1 MKLFRFALSEESCC
15 AIIACD
21 LVSEPPS
28 IIIGKTNESRVQKNT
43 FYDGFAL
50 VGTDAEPF
58 L

>member
-1 MKLFRFALSEESCC
+1 MIFLWYKRDKTGF
-15 AIIACD
+15 I
-21 LVSEPPS
+21 VPPS